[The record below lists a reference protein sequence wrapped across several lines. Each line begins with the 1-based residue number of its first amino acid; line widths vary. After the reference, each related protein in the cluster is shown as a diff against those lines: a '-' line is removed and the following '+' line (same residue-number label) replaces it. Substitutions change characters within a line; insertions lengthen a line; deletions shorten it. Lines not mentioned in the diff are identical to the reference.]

1 MNHWIL
7 KPKTDQDRTLHPV
20 RNPVWFVYPNT
31 INPSL
36 AGNFVVTNASVWHS
50 VIAFI
55 LSLPMSKV
63 LLIKRYF
70 GACFSVCMQSIKLTF
85 QQVGALAKW
94 LDCPVASLSS
104 LLQPWPAKPWGHSL
118 RMEFRSLRSAGFNW
132 KYEKIGDIILVEGGF
147 CHDLTK
153 IQVRFATTW
162 QNHIFC
168 ESHWICISDVA
179 FHSLFHHV
187 SPDWEDSDGKARVL
201 GSTSLKFLPFI
212 HWSMVR
218 WMNHND

>member
-1 MNHWIL
+1 MFAVFQTFLIALIKDKTLIIIL
-7 KPKTDQDRTLHPV
+7 LWETKKIKMKQKK
-20 RNPVWFVYPNT
+20 
-31 INPSL
+31 INIPDFSL
-36 AGNFVVTNASVWHS
+36 
-50 VIAFI
+50 
-55 LSLPMSKV
+55 KV